1 MRRRVVR
8 SLCALVALS
17 MLLAAPVAVAQPKPA
32 EPPKAATAIGTGGA
46 AATVDA
52 TATRAATAALRR
64 GANAVDAAIVAA
76 AVLGVTEPYSCGI
89 GGGGFMTLY
98 RAATGRVTTIDSRE
112 TAPAAFRPTSLL
124 DPTTGEALDFDET
137 VTSGLGVGVPGTV
150 RGWEEALRRYGT
162 WPLRRALRPAIGVAR
177 DGFPVDE
184 TFHAQTED
192 NAERFANFGS
202 TRALYLTKGGKARP
216 VGSVQRNRDL
226 AATYRRLAAGG
237 AKAFY
242 EGRMARDVVAT
253 ARRPPVRR
261 GASATIRPGV
271 MATGDLSDYQA
282 RVRRPA
288 GVGYRGLD
296 VYGMAPPSSGGSTVG
311 ETLNILEGYA
321 DLGTVPRERALHRYL
336 AASAMAYA
344 DRGAYLGDPEFF
356 DVPLKGL
363 LSDGFAAERRALIG
377 EQAPSLPQ
385 PPGDPFAENGDPS
398 PSNNAPPASVTS
410 ARSGSTT
417 HLTVSDREGNVVSY
431 TFTIEQTG
439 GSGMVVP
446 GRGFL
451 LNNELTDF
459 EFEPGKPNSPEPG
472 KRPRSSI
479 APTIVLERGR
489 PVLAL
494 GSPGG
499 ATIVT
504 TVLQVLLE
512 RLDLGRS
519 LPEAI
524 AAPRVSNRN
533 GATTEAEP
541 AFLRTPEA
549 AALTGRGWKL
559 GEPAAGPEI
568 GAVTAIEFLRRGR
581 TRAAAEP
588 ERRGGGAAAVVGV
601 GGPD

>member
-124 DPTTGEALDFDET
+124 DPTTGEPLDFDET

-192 NAERFANFGS
+192 NAERFANFGP
-202 TRALYLTKGGKARP
+202 RARCISRRGEGAP

-226 AATYRRLAAGG
+226 AATYRRLADARREG
-237 AKAFY
+237 FY

-282 RVRRPA
+282 RVRRPTGSA
-288 GVGYRGLD
+288 T
-296 VYGMAPPSSGGSTVG
+296 AGSTSTAWRRPRAAARPSG
-311 ETLNILEGYA
+311 RPSTSSR
-321 DLGTVPRERALHRYL
+321 GTRTSAGPARAALHRYL

-377 EQAPSLPQ
+377 EQAPSLPAAARR
-385 PPGDPFAENGDPS
+385 PVRRERRPEPVG
-398 PSNNAPPASVTS
+398 NAPPASVTS

-588 ERRGGGAAAVVGV
+588 ERRGGGAAAVVRV

>member
-1 MRRRVVR
+1 MRRVVR

-17 MLLAAPVAVAQPKPA
+17 ALLAAPEALAQPKPE
-32 EPPKAATAIGTGGA
+32 EPPKAPTATGTGGA

-52 TATRAATAALRR
+52 TATRAATGALRR

-98 RAATGRVTTIDSRE
+98 RAATGQVTTIDSRE
-112 TAPAAFRPTSLL
+112 TAPAALRPDSLL
-124 DPTTGEALDFDET
+124 DPDTGEPLDLDEAI
-137 VTSGLGVGVPGTV
+137 TSGLGVGVPGTV

-177 DGFPVDE
+177 DGFAIDE

-192 NAERFANFGS
+192 NAERFANFTS
-202 TRALYLTKGGKARP
+202 TRTLYLTPGGKARP
-216 VGSVQRNRDL
+216 VGTVQRNRDL
-226 AATYRRLAAGG
+226 AATYRRLAVGG
-237 AKAFY
+237 ARAFY
-242 EGRMARDVVAT
+242 EGRVAGDVVAT
-253 ARRPPVRR
+253 VRRPPVRR
-261 GASATIRPGV
+261 GVTATIRPGV
-271 MATGDLSDYQA
+271 MATADLSSYQA
-282 RVRRPA
+282 RVRRPTA
-288 GVGYRGLD
+288 VGYRGLD
-296 VYGMAPPSSGGSTVG
+296 VYGMAPPSSGGSTDG
-311 ETLNILEGYA
+311 EALNILEGYA
-321 DLGTVPRERALHRYL
+321 DLGTVPRERALHRFL
-336 AASAMAYA
+336 AASSLAFA

-385 PPGDPFAENGDPS
+385 PPGDPFAENADPS
-398 PSNNAPPASVTS
+398 PSTGAPPRPAVTA

-439 GSGMVVP
+439 GSGIVVP

-479 APTIVLERGR
+479 APTIVLQRGK
-489 PVLAL
+489 PLLAV

-499 ATIVT
+499 ATIIT

-512 RLDLGRS
+512 RLDLGAS
-519 LPEAI
+519 LPQAI

-559 GEPAAGPEI
+559 AEPAAGPEI
-568 GAVTAIEFLRRGR
+568 GAVTGIEFLRRGR
-581 TRAAAEP
+581 TLAAAEP
-588 ERRGGGAAAVVGV
+588 ERRGGGAAAVVRRAG
-601 GGPD
+601 

>member
-124 DPTTGEALDFDET
+124 DPTTGEPLDFDET

-321 DLGTVPRERALHRYL
+321 DLGSVPRERALHRYL

-417 HLTVSDREGNVVSY
+417 HLTISDREGNVVSY

-588 ERRGGGAAAVVGV
+588 ERRGGGAAAVVRV

>member
-1 MRRRVVR
+1 MRRRVLTCL
-8 SLCALVALS
+8 SALGAS
-17 MLLAAPVAVAQPKPA
+17 ALLAAPVAGAQPRRE
-32 EPPKAATAIGTGGA
+32 EPPKAPTARGTGGA

-52 TATRAATAALRR
+52 TATRAAVAALRR

-89 GGGGFMTLY
+89 GGGGFMTVY

-124 DPTTGEALDFDET
+124 DPTTGEPLDFDET

-162 WPLRRALRPAIGVAR
+162 WPLRLALRPAIGVAR
-177 DGFPVDE
+177 EGFPIDE

-202 TRALYLTKGGKARP
+202 TRALYLTKGGNARP
-216 VGSVQRNRDL
+216 VGSVQRNSDL

-288 GVGYRGLD
+288 AVGYRGLD

-321 DLGTVPRERALHRYL
+321 DLSTVPRERALHRYL

-344 DRGAYLGDPEFF
+344 DRGAYLGDPELF

-410 ARSGSTT
+410 ARNGSTT

-479 APTIVLERGR
+479 APTIVLERDR

-499 ATIVT
+499 ATIIT

-588 ERRGGGAAAVVGV
+588 ERRGGGAAAVVR
-601 GGPD
+601 PER

>member
-17 MLLAAPVAVAQPKPA
+17 TLLAAPVAVAQPKPA
-32 EPPKAATAIGTGGA
+32 EPPKSPAATGTGGA

-52 TATRAATAALRR
+52 TATRAAVAALRR
-64 GANAVDAAIVAA
+64 GANAIDATIVAA

-89 GGGGFMTLY
+89 GGGGFMTVY
-98 RAATGRVTTIDSRE
+98 RAGTGRVTTIDSRE
-112 TAPAAFRPTSLL
+112 TAPAAFRATSLL
-124 DPTTGEALDFDET
+124 DPTTGEPLDFDEA
-137 VTSGLGVGVPGTV
+137 VTSGLGVGVPGTA

-192 NAERFANFGS
+192 NAERFASFTS
-202 TRALYLTKGGKARP
+202 TRALYLTRGGKARP
-216 VGSVQRNRDL
+216 VGAVQRNPDL
-226 AATYRRLAAGG
+226 AATYRRLAARG

-242 EGRMARDVVAT
+242 EGRLARDVVAT

-261 GASATIRPGV
+261 GATATIRPGV
-271 MATGDLSDYQA
+271 IATGDLSDYQA

-288 GVGYRGLD
+288 ATGYRGLD
-296 VYGMAPPSSGGSTVG
+296 VYGMGPPSSGGSTVG

-321 DLGTVPRERALHRYL
+321 DLGTIPREQALHRYL

-377 EQAPSLPQ
+377 ERAPSLPQ
-385 PPGDPFAENGDPS
+385 PPGDPYAENGDPS
-398 PSNNAPPASVTS
+398 PSNNAPPSVTS

-417 HLTVSDREGNVVSY
+417 HLTVSDRAGNVVSY

-479 APTIVLERGR
+479 APTIVLKNER

-499 ATIVT
+499 ATIIT

-512 RLDLGRS
+512 RLDLGRP
-519 LPEAI
+519 LPAAI

-568 GAVTAIEFLRRGR
+568 GAVTGIEFLRRGR
-581 TRAAAEP
+581 TLAAAEP
-588 ERRGGGAAAVVGV
+588 ERRGGGAAAVVRAER
-601 GGPD
+601 

>member
-17 MLLAAPVAVAQPKPA
+17 TLLAAPVAVAQPKPA
-32 EPPKAATAIGTGGA
+32 EPPKAATATGTGGT

-89 GGGGFMTLY
+89 GGGGFMTVY

-124 DPTTGEALDFDET
+124 DPTTGEPLDFDET

-177 DGFPVDE
+177 EGFPIDE

-242 EGRMARDVVAT
+242 EGRIARDVVAT

-288 GVGYRGLD
+288 AVGYRGLD

-311 ETLNILEGYA
+311 EALNILEGYA

-410 ARSGSTT
+410 ARNGSTT

-479 APTIVLERGR
+479 APTIVLERDR

-499 ATIVT
+499 ATIIT

-533 GATTEAEP
+533 GATTEAGP
-541 AFLRTPEA
+541 AFLRRPEA

-588 ERRGGGAAAVVGV
+588 ERRGGGAAAVVR
-601 GGPD
+601 PER

>member
-17 MLLAAPVAVAQPKPA
+17 TLLAAPVAVAQPKPA
-32 EPPKAATAIGTGGA
+32 EPPKAATATGTGGA

-89 GGGGFMTLY
+89 GGGGFMTVY

-124 DPTTGEALDFDET
+124 DPTTGEPLDFDET

-177 DGFPVDE
+177 EGFPIDE

-202 TRALYLTKGGKARP
+202 TRALYLTKGGNARP
-216 VGSVQRNRDL
+216 VGSVQRNSDL

-242 EGRMARDVVAT
+242 AGRMARDVVAT

-288 GVGYRGLD
+288 AVGYRGLD

-321 DLGTVPRERALHRYL
+321 DLSTVPRERALHRYL

-410 ARSGSTT
+410 ARNGSTT

-479 APTIVLERGR
+479 APTIVLERDR

-499 ATIVT
+499 ATIIT

-541 AFLRTPEA
+541 AFLRRPEA

-588 ERRGGGAAAVVGV
+588 ERRGGGAAAVVR
-601 GGPD
+601 PER

>member
-89 GGGGFMTLY
+89 GGGGFMTVY

-124 DPTTGEALDFDET
+124 DPTTGEPLDFDET

-226 AATYRRLAAGG
+226 AATYRRLATGG

-311 ETLNILEGYA
+311 VGHRA
-321 DLGTVPRERALHRYL
+321 RRE
-336 AASAMAYA
+336 
-344 DRGAYLGDPEFF
+344 
-356 DVPLKGL
+356 
-363 LSDGFAAERRALIG
+363 
-377 EQAPSLPQ
+377 
-385 PPGDPFAENGDPS
+385 
-398 PSNNAPPASVTS
+398 
-410 ARSGSTT
+410 
-417 HLTVSDREGNVVSY
+417 
-431 TFTIEQTG
+431 
-439 GSGMVVP
+439 
-446 GRGFL
+446 
-451 LNNELTDF
+451 
-459 EFEPGKPNSPEPG
+459 
-472 KRPRSSI
+472 I
-479 APTIVLERGR
+479 AV
-489 PVLAL
+489 
-494 GSPGG
+494 
-499 ATIVT
+499 
-504 TVLQVLLE
+504 
-512 RLDLGRS
+512 
-519 LPEAI
+519 
-524 AAPRVSNRN
+524 
-533 GATTEAEP
+533 
-541 AFLRTPEA
+541 
-549 AALTGRGWKL
+549 
-559 GEPAAGPEI
+559 
-568 GAVTAIEFLRRGR
+568 
-581 TRAAAEP
+581 
-588 ERRGGGAAAVVGV
+588 
-601 GGPD
+601 